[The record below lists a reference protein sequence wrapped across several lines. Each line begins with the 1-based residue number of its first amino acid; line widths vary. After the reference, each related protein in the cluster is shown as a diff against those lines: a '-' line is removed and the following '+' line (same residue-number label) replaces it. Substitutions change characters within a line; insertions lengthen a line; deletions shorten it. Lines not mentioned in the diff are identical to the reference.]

1 MKTAVKKDR
10 TFPLNSRLHDARSER
25 GWSQQNLADRIGT
38 TPAAAGYAFRYAAD
52 YADVFWVLAATRDT
66 LVADF
71 VRLAERLDLPEKD
84 EQDQQQMV
92 TAVKRWLAAHEGW
105 LLILDNADDLRLA

>member
-38 TPAAAGYAFRYAAD
+38 TPVNISRWENGSNFPSPYFRQRLGE
-52 YADVFWVLAATRDT
+52 VFGKTPTDLGLLPPPAEGSGITPPELVL
-66 LVADF
+66 
-71 VRLAERLDLPEKD
+71 LPPPQGSRIVD
-84 EQDQQQMV
+84 IPIM
-92 TAVKRWLAAHEGW
+92 RSPF
-105 LLILDNADDLRLA
+105 